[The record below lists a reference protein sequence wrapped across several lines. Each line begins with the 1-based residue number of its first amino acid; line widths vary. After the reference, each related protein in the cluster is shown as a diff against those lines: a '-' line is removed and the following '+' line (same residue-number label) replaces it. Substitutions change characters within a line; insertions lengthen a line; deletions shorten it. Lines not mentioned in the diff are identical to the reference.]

1 MVNTLC
7 RPDVAASSW
16 LDHALD
22 AEAGFSGHDQPSHM
36 KAWPLTEAPT
46 TRPVALIDERQPLRH
61 VIHFV
66 DEETPKHAGK
76 PAGIKGVEIWL
87 KQGGFPP
94 TGPEDLTILAL
105 DTSTPHTVQYGSAA
119 AGQMAYYQLRWV
131 GQDGVKGPWSELF
144 TALING

>member
-16 LDHALD
+16 LDHAF
-22 AEAGFSGHDQPSHM
+22 ETEVEVSGYDQPPHM
-36 KAWPLTEAPT
+36 KAWPLMDAPT
-46 TRPVALIDERQPLRH
+46 TRPVALIDERESLRH

-76 PAGIKGVEIWL
+76 PAGIKGVEIWIKL
-87 KQGGFPP
+87 GGFPP
-94 TGPEDLTILAL
+94 AGPEELTILAL
-105 DTSTPHTVQYGSAA
+105 DTNTPHTVHYESAA
-119 AGQMAYYQLRWV
+119 AGQMVYYQLRWV